1 MKHLFFLIVVSLC
14 SLVSNARERVCF
26 DNDWKF
32 ILGDSAQMASP
43 EYNDSHW
50 RTLNVPHD
58 WAIEGDFHDSNPS
71 GASGGALPGG
81 IGWYRKHFTLSSLV
95 SPQLSS
101 RVSPQLSS
109 RAQSRDLL
117 PHLFLSFDGVYMNST
132 VYINGKKVGTR
143 PYGYSSFEYDITPY
157 VHEGENVV
165 AVRVDNSD
173 QPNSRWY
180 SGCGIYR
187 HVWLTKTHP
196 IHIKHWG
203 VYIHNGKVEV
213 DYINPTNQKV
223 TVKNELLDAN
233 GKVIAR
239 QSSRH
244 SPRLSSRATSRDL
257 STSVEMTTGKDVSSR
272 HSPRLSSRHSPRL
285 SSRATSRDLLNAEG
299 KQKNRT
305 IKLWSCESP
314 NIYTVRTQLIVAG
327 QVVDEVTTTTGFRDF
342 KFDPKTGFWLNG
354 KNFKLNGVCEHH
366 DFGCLGSAL
375 NEDALHRKL
384 TKLKAMGVNA
394 IRCSHNPPAPELL
407 NMCDTMGIIVMDES
421 FDMWRRRKTQNDYAR
436 FFDEWH
442 ERDLT
447 DLVLR
452 DRNHPSVLMWS
463 IGNEVLEQW
472 SDAKADTLTLEQANL
487 ILNAGHDAST
497 LAKEGELS
505 VNSLLTRH
513 LAEIIKRYDTTR
525 PITAGCNEVNPNNHL
540 FKSGAI
546 DIIGFNYHHQMVKDF
561 PKNFP
566 DKPMIFSESVS
577 ALQTRGFYMMP
588 SDSIYRAPK
597 QWWLPYTDPT
607 FMCSAYDN
615 MSASWGS
622 THEETW
628 DVVKNTPYVG
638 GQFIWTGFDYIGEP
652 TPYGF
657 PARSSYFGVID
668 LAGFPKD
675 SYYMYQSEW
684 TDKPMLHLFP
694 HWNWRPGQTIDLWAY
709 YNQADEVELFI
720 NGQSQGIKSKLPS
733 RATPGDLSTSCVLS
747 VASDQ
752 RSSAVEMTVG
762 KDVSSRAQSRD
773 LCTKYHAAWRVPF
786 APGEITAVSRKN
798 GKTVCTQTIKT
809 AGPPH
814 HLRLSIDYQGKTTT
828 FITVEV
834 VDKDGNLCPWAE
846 NQIEFSTTGGAKILG
861 TDNGCQTSMERFQAP
876 RRKAFFGKCLVVVQ
890 HPMTSGA
897 PSMSSRPSPL
907 MSSRPSPLMSSRPSP
922 LMSSRATSRDLTN
935 SPTLTAQSIDLL
947 PSSIQF

>member
-1 MKHLFFLIVVSLC
+1 
-14 SLVSNARERVCF
+14 
-26 DNDWKF
+26 
-32 ILGDSAQMASP
+32 
-43 EYNDSHW
+43 
-50 RTLNVPHD
+50 
-58 WAIEGDFHDSNPS
+58 
-71 GASGGALPGG
+71 
-81 IGWYRKHFTLSSLV
+81 
-95 SPQLSS
+95 
-101 RVSPQLSS
+101 
-109 RAQSRDLL
+109 
-117 PHLFLSFDGVYMNST
+117 
-132 VYINGKKVGTR
+132 
-143 PYGYSSFEYDITPY
+143 
-157 VHEGENVV
+157 
-165 AVRVDNSD
+165 
-173 QPNSRWY
+173 
-180 SGCGIYR
+180 
-187 HVWLTKTHP
+187 
-196 IHIKHWG
+196 
-203 VYIHNGKVEV
+203 
-213 DYINPTNQKV
+213 
-223 TVKNELLDAN
+223 
-233 GKVIAR
+233 
-239 QSSRH
+239 
-244 SPRLSSRATSRDL
+244 
-257 STSVEMTTGKDVSSR
+257 
-272 HSPRLSSRHSPRL
+272 
-285 SSRATSRDLLNAEG
+285 
-299 KQKNRT
+299 
-305 IKLWSCESP
+305 
-314 NIYTVRTQLIVAG
+314 
-327 QVVDEVTTTTGFRDF
+327 
-342 KFDPKTGFWLNG
+342 
-354 KNFKLNGVCEHH
+354 
-366 DFGCLGSAL
+366 
-375 NEDALHRKL
+375 
-384 TKLKAMGVNA
+384 
-394 IRCSHNPPAPELL
+394 
-407 NMCDTMGIIVMDES
+407 MCDTMGIIVMDES

-577 ALQTRGFYMMP
+577 ALQTRGFYKMP

-597 QWWLPYTDPT
+597 EWWLPYTDPT

-684 TDKPMLHLFP
+684 TDNPMLHLFP
-694 HWNWRPGQTIDLWAY
+694 HWNWLPGQTIDLWAY
-709 YNQADEVELFI
+709 YNQADEVELYL
-720 NGQSQGIKSKLPS
+720 NGQSQGVKSKLPFPPSPLSS
-733 RATPGDLSTSCVLS
+733 RATHSPL
-747 VASDQ
+747 
-752 RSSAVEMTVG
+752 
-762 KDVSSRAQSRD
+762 SSRAQSRD
-773 LCTKYHAAWRVPF
+773 LSTKYHAAWRVPF

-798 GKTVCTQTIKT
+798 GKVVQTQTIKT

-814 HLRLSIDYQGKTTT
+814 HIRLSVDYKGKTTT
-828 FITVEV
+828 FITAEI

-846 NQIEFSTTGGAKILG
+846 NQIEFSTTGGATILG

-876 RRKAFFGKCLVVVQ
+876 RRKAFFGKCLVVV
-890 HPMTSGA
+890 G
-897 PSMSSRPSPL
+897 L
-907 MSSRPSPLMSSRPSP
+907 
-922 LMSSRATSRDLTN
+922 SSRATPSPLSSRAQSRDLIEI
-935 SPTLTAQSIDLL
+935 PTLHAHSIDLA
-947 PSSIQF
+947 PSSIEF